1 MRFGLAWGRP
11 RSGNLP
17 APPAQAACRGAM
29 LHYRCRMSDRPS
41 VSRPVAIALLVMTV
55 LAFVAILVG
64 LAVGQLAVAGMGG
77 FLLVVMWFA
86 VLGFGGRGRG

>member
-1 MRFGLAWGRP
+1 MRCVQAWGRP
-11 RSGNLP
+11 RAGNLP
-17 APPAQAACRGAM
+17 ATPAYAAWPGAM
-29 LHYRCRMSDRPS
+29 LHYRCPMPDRPS

-55 LAFVAILVG
+55 LAFVAILGG
-64 LAVGQLAVAGMGG
+64 LAVGQIAVAGVGG